1 MSVTIVSKAI
11 GGSGK
16 MIRIGRWLASAGLVI
31 ALIAAPLRS
40 TAQQAKSGSVDDLL
54 KSIGLVKPA
63 MSTAPDFNLLDSN
76 GSPVGLSGY
85 RGKMVLLNF
94 WATWCGPC
102 REEMPSMEQLSRS
115 FGGQGLV
122 VLAINQRE
130 NAALVNKFMRTYGLN
145 FTTPVDT
152 TGRVA
157 GYYRVY
163 GIPVSYLIDANGQAI
178 GMKSGPMDWASPVV
192 VNVFRKL
199 VGDRAD
205 AGASIALEPAKP
217 LPATLRAKSDGV
229 VIRGQQDML
238 AEAVGKI
245 DRSEELIPFGKV
257 SGAGEFWYMVKTKS
271 GGVGWVRGGDV
282 EEVGVRK

>member
-11 GGSGK
+11 GGSGE
-16 MIRIGRWLASAGLVI
+16 MMRFGRWLACGGIMI
-31 ALIAAPLRS
+31 ALIAVPLGS
-40 TAQQAKSGSVDDLL
+40 TAQQIKSGSVDDLL

-63 MSTAPDFNLLDSN
+63 MSSAPDFNLLDSN

-178 GMKSGPMDWASPVV
+178 GMKSGPMDWASPTV

-199 VGDRAD
+199 VGDRGD

-217 LPATLRAKSDGV
+217 LPAVLRAKSDGV
-229 VIRGQQDML
+229 VIRGQQDTL

-257 SGAGEFWYMVKTKS
+257 SGAGEFWYMVKAKS
-271 GGVGWVRGGDV
+271 GALGWVRGGDV
-282 EEVGVRK
+282 EEVGIRK

>member
-16 MIRIGRWLASAGLVI
+16 MIRFGRWLACGGIMI
-31 ALIAAPLRS
+31 ALIAVPLGS
-40 TAQQAKSGSVDDLL
+40 TAQQIKSGSVDDLL

-63 MSTAPDFNLLDSN
+63 MSSAPDFNLLDSN

-94 WATWCGPC
+94 SATWCGPC

-178 GMKSGPMDWASPVV
+178 GMKSGPMDWASPTV

-199 VGDRAD
+199 VGDRGD

-217 LPATLRAKSDGV
+217 LPAVLRAKSDGV
-229 VIRGQQDML
+229 VIRGQQDTL

-257 SGAGEFWYMVKTKS
+257 SGAGEFWYMVKAKS
-271 GGVGWVRGGDV
+271 GALGWVRGGDV
-282 EEVGVRK
+282 EEVGIRK